1 VPRLLLAVL
10 AAALAVPAAT
20 AATSPTL
27 PAPAQVTADR
37 ATFLR
42 LAEQGM
48 VQTRSKWWNAQAG
61 WYKGNS
67 SGDPPVASLWSSYPL
82 IAATAAVAIAHP
94 TDANKQAVD
103 TIAKR
108 AEAFWDPTL
117 ANGSGG
123 VSWLFGLRNT
133 GNAYFDDTGWW
144 GLAYL
149 DAYRATG
156 NKRWLWDAGRA
167 LGFIDRF
174 GWDRAGG
181 GGTWWNVA
189 HEHKTSEPLAAAA
202 LIAATLYRI
211 QHKPY
216 YLEIAKRY
224 IGWAN
229 ANTLNKQQGSL
240 YGRSDTDRTIMDYVE
255 GMMIA
260 AHAELCDGTKV
271 QAYCTKAR
279 QLATASL
286 NEFPTDAAWA
296 PETDVVYLR
305 WLLRLYEQDKD
316 PRWYALVYRNAKR
329 AQANARDPQGFWSL
343 HWDGGYGLPGA
354 LYTQAA
360 TLELFAWAAA
370 EKPPAAA

>member
-1 VPRLLLAVL
+1 VRRLLLAAAV
-10 AAALAVPAAT
+10 AALAVPAAD
-20 AATSPTL
+20 AATPPPL
-27 PAPAQVTADR
+27 PARTQVAADR
-37 ATFLR
+37 ATFLK
-42 LAEQGM
+42 LAEQGTL
-48 VQTRSKWWNAQAG
+48 QTRTQWWNAKAG
-61 WYKGNS
+61 WYKGNL

-82 IAATAAVAIAHP
+82 IAATAAVAIARP
-94 TDANKQAVD
+94 TQANKQAVD
-103 TIAKR
+103 AIAKR

-117 ANGSGG
+117 ANNAGG

-189 HEHKTSEPLAAAA
+189 HEHKTSEPLAAAT

-211 QHKPY
+211 QHKKY
-216 YLEIAKRY
+216 YLDIAKRY
-224 IGWAN
+224 IAWAN
-229 ANTLNKQQGSL
+229 AKTVNKQQGGL
-240 YGRSDTDRTIMDYVE
+240 YGRSDTDKTIMDYVE

-260 AHAELCDGTKV
+260 AHVELCEGTKV
-271 QAYCTKAR
+271 QSYCAKAR
-279 QLATASL
+279 QLAQASL
-286 NEFPTDAAWA
+286 NEFPVDAAWA

-305 WLLRLYEQDKD
+305 WLLRLYEHDRD

-329 AQANARDPQGFWSL
+329 AQANAQDPRGYWSL

-360 TLELFAWAAA
+360 TLELFAWAAVV
-370 EKPPAAA
+370 PAPA